1 MNLTHLTAK
10 SANAKT
16 GKIAVSTSSKSQ
28 CPATCPFRG
37 NGCYAESGPLAL
49 HWAKVTNGDRGMA
62 WPEFLA
68 AIAALPA
75 GRQFRHNQAGDIVD
89 PNTSLG
95 AQQLAE
101 LATASQGRKAWTYT
115 HHRITTAKAA
125 YAIRQA
131 TDSGFTVNASCDSAE
146 HASAMLD
153 HGIPAVFVC
162 DSTETRTSWPIAGDN
177 VAVLCPAQRIDGMTC
192 ETCGLC
198 AQRPDNVAI
207 AFAAHGTGK
216 RKAEAAI
223 AAAVG

>member
-68 AIAALPA
+68 AIAALPS

-89 PNTSLG
+89 PNTALG

-115 HHRITTAKAA
+115 HHPLTTPSGA
-125 YAIRQA
+125 QA
-131 TDSGFTVNASCDSAE
+131 VREATANGFTVNASCDSAS
-146 HASAMLD
+146 HADALMAM
-153 HGIPAVFVC
+153 GVPAVFVC
-162 DSTETRTSWPIAGDN
+162 DSTETRTSWQTPDGN
-177 VAVLCPAQRIDGMTC
+177 RAVLCPAQRIDGMTC

-198 AQRPDNVAI
+198 ANRPANVAV